1 MPTWTVQIKKG
12 ITNGLPTV
20 VKNKLITLIN
30 HLQAQGPVMGKWP
43 NYSKLE
49 ERKNRHHCH
58 LKNGRPTYVAVWE
71 VVDKDNQIIR
81 ITYVGTRENA
91 PY

>member
-1 MPTWTVQIKKG
+1 MSMPTWTVQIKKG

-30 HLQAQGPVMGKWP
+30 HLQAQGPV
-43 NYSKLE
+43 
-49 ERKNRHHCH
+49 
-58 LKNGRPTYVAVWE
+58 
-71 VVDKDNQIIR
+71 I
-81 ITYVGTRENA
+81 GTRENA